1 MDPKEP
7 AVRVLLVE
15 DEDPMREMLTAA
27 LRHEGF
33 EVAATGSGREAVD
46 LARTDRQDVVVLDVN
61 LPDIDGF
68 TVCRRLRQSG
78 ADLPVLFLTAR
89 DARAD
94 LRTGFGEGADDYL
107 TKPFS
112 LEELA
117 LRLRA
122 LTRRGRVPGSPAS
135 WRCGDLVVD
144 DTTHRVSRGGAPI
157 ELSPT
162 QYRLLRHLLVHVG
175 QVLSKEQLLREV
187 WRHGGV
193 DPAAEP
199 GATNL
204 VEAHISQLRR
214 RVDSGGQP
222 PLLHTV
228 RGFGYVIRPPE
239 G

>member
-1 MDPKEP
+1 M
-7 AVRVLLVE
+7 RVLLVE

-33 EVAATGSGREAVD
+33 EVLATGSGREAVD
-46 LARTDRQDVVVLDVN
+46 LVRVDSPDVVVLDVN

-94 LRTGFGEGADDYL
+94 LRAGFGEGADDYL

-122 LTRRGRVPGSPAS
+122 LTRRGRVSGSPAN

-144 DTTHRVSRGGAPI
+144 DATHRV
-157 ELSPT
+157 
-162 QYRLLRHLLVHVG
+162 
-175 QVLSKEQLLREV
+175 
-187 WRHGGV
+187 
-193 DPAAEP
+193 
-199 GATNL
+199 
-204 VEAHISQLRR
+204 
-214 RVDSGGQP
+214 
-222 PLLHTV
+222 
-228 RGFGYVIRPPE
+228 
-239 G
+239 